1 MQKPPTWFIV
11 VAVLALL
18 WNAMGLMA
26 VVMDALTTPE
36 QLAALPADQ
45 QALHQARPGWSVVG
59 SFAAVVA
66 GTLGSLALL
75 LRKRWA
81 HPLLL
86 VSLLGVL
93 VQDAGLFTA
102 APAGAISAAVYVMQG
117 LVLVIT
123 VALVGLARR
132 AIARDWLK

>member
-18 WNAMGLMA
+18 WNALGLMA

-75 LRKRWA
+75 LRKRWRTRCCWCRCW
-81 HPLLL
+81 
-86 VSLLGVL
+86 VCWCK
-93 VQDAGLFTA
+93 T
-102 APAGAISAAVYVMQG
+102 PASSRPRRQAISAAG
-117 LVLVIT
+117 LRH
-123 VALVGLARR
+123 AGPGAGDRGGAGGLARR